1 MTDSN
6 FINGL
11 KTEFQKLNEPEL
23 KALRTDVDALKNK
36 PATPSPKAYI
46 TASWK
51 SGLNWWRQYS
61 DGFIEQG
68 GRVTEPASNNP
79 SWTVN
84 FHKAFSTSNATVN
97 ATGNLKSGAG
107 EYIGV
112 AIVNVTNTRASM
124 KSATYGGN
132 VVHWYAC
139 GY

>member
-1 MTDSN
+1 MADQS
-6 FINGL
+6 FIDDL
-11 KTEFQKLNEPEL
+11 KTELGKLNDPELTALRNDVNEL
-23 KALRTDVDALKNK
+23 KARPVA
-36 PATPSPKAYI
+36 PSPKAYI

-79 SWTVN
+79 SWVVN
-84 FHKAFSTSNATVN
+84 FHKAFSTSDATVN